1 MSWKSIFLTIVVS
14 AFLFTGLVSM
24 GMKYHWIDVFKNKT
38 EKQLLLEIPEQKV
51 NYSNEP
57 QRLEASESDQ
67 KPGFQAVVLENNSV
81 SAFSS
86 MTKRQVID
94 FCKREYL
101 DIDSLNQDS
110 TLSVADCVLN
120 NYQEVYQE
128 INPDHNREVGFSNSS
143 FKTNPA
149 NQFVAIKTQKKNK
162 QAQSTYKG
170 IREVVLEKCT
180 ASIKRQKLLS
190 AYEKQLLIETCVAD
204 SL

>member
-57 QRLEASESDQ
+57 QILEASKSDQ

-149 NQFVAIKTQKKNK
+149 NKFVAIKTQKKNK
-162 QAQSTYKG
+162 QAQSGYKG
-170 IREVVLEKCT
+170 IREVVLEKYT